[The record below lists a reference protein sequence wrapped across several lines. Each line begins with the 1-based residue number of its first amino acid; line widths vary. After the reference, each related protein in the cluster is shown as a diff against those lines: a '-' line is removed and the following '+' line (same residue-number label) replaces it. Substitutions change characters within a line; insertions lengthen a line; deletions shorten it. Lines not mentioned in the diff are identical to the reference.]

1 MKQSGSILKN
11 IKQILSNIL
20 KKLKSYMGF
29 KSNHIKIKGVSV
41 DKTDSPSVLPVE
53 LSEKELEF
61 LLVTIKNGLFK
72 GEYVE
77 TLYNLTLKL
86 QNHYKSFK

>member
-1 MKQSGSILKN
+1 MSLKAKN
-11 IKQILSNIL
+11 IEV
-20 KKLKSYMGF
+20 G
-29 KSNHIKIKGVSV
+29 GVSQNQEISSTSS
-41 DKTDSPSVLPVE
+41 DKVQVE

-61 LLVTIKNGLFK
+61 ILVTIKNGLFK

-86 QNHYKSFK
+86 QNHFVDLRSKNLKI

>member
-1 MKQSGSILKN
+1 
-11 IKQILSNIL
+11 
-20 KKLKSYMGF
+20 MGF
-29 KSNHIKIKGVSV
+29 KAGNLQLKGEQQISNVP
-41 DKTDSPSVLPVE
+41 SPTSETTNVE

-61 LLVTIKNGLFK
+61 ILVTIKNGLFK

-86 QNHYKSFK
+86 QKHFIDLRSKNIKL

>member
-1 MKQSGSILKN
+1 MSFTAGNLTVGGESP
-11 IKQILSNIL
+11 
-20 KKLKSYMGF
+20 KKDIS
-29 KSNHIKIKGVSV
+29 
-41 DKTDSPSVLPVE
+41 SPTSSTTQVE

-86 QNHYKSFK
+86 QKHFVDLRSKNINL

>member
-1 MKQSGSILKN
+1 
-11 IKQILSNIL
+11 
-20 KKLKSYMGF
+20 MGF
-29 KSNHIKIKGVSV
+29 SAKQTIVKGVKQKES
-41 DKTDSPSVLPVE
+41 KAPSTTTLD

-77 TLYNLTLKL
+77 LCYDVTLKI
-86 QNHYKSFK
+86 QNQYNALKDKQLWLTICKNQNLEKLEL

>member
-1 MKQSGSILKN
+1 
-11 IKQILSNIL
+11 
-20 KKLKSYMGF
+20 MGF
-29 KSNHIKIKGVSV
+29 SAKQTIVKGVKQKES
-41 DKTDSPSVLPVE
+41 KAPSTTTLD

-77 TLYNLTLKL
+77 LCYNVTLKI
-86 QNHYKSFK
+86 QNQYNALKDK

>member
-1 MKQSGSILKN
+1 
-11 IKQILSNIL
+11 
-20 KKLKSYMGF
+20 MGF
-29 KSNHIKIKGVSV
+29 SAKQTIVKGVKQKES
-41 DKTDSPSVLPVE
+41 KAPSTTTLD

-77 TLYNLTLKL
+77 LCYDVTLKI
-86 QNHYKSFK
+86 QNQYNALKDKQLWLIICKNQNLGKLEL

>member
-1 MKQSGSILKN
+1 MSFKAGNLQIRGETQKQESSSNNSLTT
-11 IKQILSNIL
+11 QI
-20 KKLKSYMGF
+20 
-29 KSNHIKIKGVSV
+29 
-41 DKTDSPSVLPVE
+41 E

-61 LLVTIKNGLFK
+61 ILVTIKNGLFK

-86 QNHYKSFK
+86 QKHFVDLRTKNMKL

>member
-1 MKQSGSILKN
+1 MSFKAGNLQIRGETQKQESSSNNSLTT
-11 IKQILSNIL
+11 QI
-20 KKLKSYMGF
+20 
-29 KSNHIKIKGVSV
+29 
-41 DKTDSPSVLPVE
+41 E

-61 LLVTIKNGLFK
+61 ILVTIKNGLFK

-86 QNHYKSFK
+86 KKHFVDLRTKNMKL

>member
-1 MKQSGSILKN
+1 
-11 IKQILSNIL
+11 
-20 KKLKSYMGF
+20 MGF
-29 KSNHIKIKGVSV
+29 SAKQTIVKGVKQKES
-41 DKTDSPSVLPVE
+41 KAPSTTTLD

-77 TLYNLTLKL
+77 LCYDVTLKI
-86 QNHYKSFK
+86 QNQYNQGGFEHQHIIL

>member
-1 MKQSGSILKN
+1 
-11 IKQILSNIL
+11 
-20 KKLKSYMGF
+20 MGF
-29 KSNHIKIKGVSV
+29 SAKQTIVKGVKQKES
-41 DKTDSPSVLPVE
+41 KAPSTTTLD

-77 TLYNLTLKL
+77 LCYDVTLKI
-86 QNHYKSFK
+86 QNQYNALKDKQLWLIICKNQNLEKLEL